1 MNDLLTKSDI
11 VHLRLQDALD
21 AKFFDEDE
29 LKYLGIRDG
38 MHLYLVEGEYD
49 MILDARDLYDLADEL
64 ETL

>member
-38 MHLYLVEGEYD
+38 MHLYLVEGEYEAFAYEFWD
-49 MILDARDLYDLADEL
+49 VEENGI
-64 ETL
+64 